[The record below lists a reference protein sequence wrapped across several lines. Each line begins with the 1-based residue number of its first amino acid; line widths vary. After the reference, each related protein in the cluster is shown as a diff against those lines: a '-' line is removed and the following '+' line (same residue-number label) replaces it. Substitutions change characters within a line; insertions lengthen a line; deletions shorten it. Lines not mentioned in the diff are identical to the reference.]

1 MGRAPPPSI
10 PTGKTNLQKTRAGIA
25 PARHKKTPAQRPGFP
40 TSNHTR
46 PTPVNS
52 TRKFPVRQ
60 SNRQSSIGNRLLAIG
75 YWLLAIG
82 YWLSSIANRLSPIVY
97 RQSSIANR
105 GPIPHPRTPTGFPPK
120 AQGCAP
126 ALPWVP
132 PTKSAINPERV
143 ASLPIQRRPNMQQL
157 PDQVRHESKA
167 QKPTRRLNIFL
178 QWLALDRA
186 QQRTQQAKRAKPK
199 HHPARPLRESG
210 PLLQRPPQHRW
221 QLLSLRDGHW
231 HRERAS
237 ARRALDP
244 GPRRLSRAFQ

>member
-82 YWLSSIANRLSPIVY
+82 YWLSSIANRLSPIVVP
-97 RQSSIANR
+97 S
-105 GPIPHPRTPTGFPPK
+105 PIPEPQRGSLPKPRV
-120 AQGCAP
+120 AP
-126 ALPWVP
+126 QRYPGSP

-244 GPRRLSRAFQ
+244 GPGRLSRAFQ